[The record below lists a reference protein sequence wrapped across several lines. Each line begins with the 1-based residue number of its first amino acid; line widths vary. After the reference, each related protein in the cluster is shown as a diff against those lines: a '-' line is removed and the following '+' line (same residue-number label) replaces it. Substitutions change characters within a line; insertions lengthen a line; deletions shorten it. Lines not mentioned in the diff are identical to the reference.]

1 MPHISRT
8 LPDGAVAVYV
18 WFEAMHTRVDILLK
32 SDCHTESGLLEIVE
46 GIRRLI
52 ADLERVGNRFDPSAE
67 ISRLNS
73 LPVGEE
79 VEISEALYD
88 MLSLCLD
95 YNVRTKGLFD
105 ISVSSPGY
113 EPGMLG
119 NIHLKEGRRFSRDRE
134 DVVLD
139 LSGFIKGYALDC
151 IRAYLEKQGVADAL
165 VNLGNSSIM
174 AMGEVPGPVKDGCL
188 TTSGNSDMSRRH
200 IRNPLTG
207 EYISGVRTAQV
218 FTAGGA
224 EGEVEATVKFIT
236 ETIDN

>member
-1 MPHISRT
+1 MPHLSRI
-8 LPDGAVAVYV
+8 LPDGEVAVYV

-32 SDCHTESGLLEIVE
+32 SGSHPESGLLDIAE
-46 GIRRLI
+46 GMRRI
-52 ADLERVGNRFDPSAE
+52 ITDLEKAGNRFDPSSE
-67 ISRLNS
+67 LSRLNRLS
-73 LPVGEE
+73 PGEE
-79 VEISEALYD
+79 TEISEVLYD

-119 NIHLKEGRRFSRDRE
+119 TIRLAEGRRFSRNRA

-151 IRAYLEKQGVADAL
+151 LRGYLEDRGITDAL

-174 AMGEVPGPVKDGCL
+174 AMGAVPGPVKDGCL
-188 TTSGNSDMSRRH
+188 TTSGNSDISRCH

-207 EYISGVRTAQV
+207 EYIRGVRTAQV
-218 FTAGGA
+218 FTRGGA

-236 ETIDN
+236 ETI